1 MENKF
6 NMDSLYRTG
15 VSYISREEEEQAISI
30 AVQRNKPTTAQT
42 SMDVKETDYESLA
55 FLTLARILIDDWIA
69 FGDVHYPISLLR
81 TA

>member
-6 NMDSLYRTG
+6 NMDSLYRAG
-15 VSYISREEEEQAISI
+15 VTYISREEEEQAISI
-30 AVQRNKPTTAQT
+30 AVQRNKPATAQT

-55 FLTLARILIDDWIA
+55 FLILARMLIDDWIA
-69 FGDVHYPISLLR
+69 LGDVHYLFSLLR

>member
-1 MENKF
+1 
-6 NMDSLYRTG
+6 
-15 VSYISREEEEQAISI
+15 
-30 AVQRNKPTTAQT
+30 
-42 SMDVKETDYESLA
+42 MDVKETDYESLA